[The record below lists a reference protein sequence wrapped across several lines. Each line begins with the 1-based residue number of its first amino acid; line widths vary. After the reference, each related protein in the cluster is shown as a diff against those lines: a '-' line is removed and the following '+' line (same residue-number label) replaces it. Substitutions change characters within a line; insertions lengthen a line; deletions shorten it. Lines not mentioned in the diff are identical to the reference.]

1 MILRHFSKACC
12 DAMTTLRDH
21 IAATIQEALP
31 IIAELAAQER
41 CLKDAEKIVDKQ
53 QRERAQNGAKAKADE
68 KRGKLLVTFDE
79 PAAIYQYLD
88 VTKQAGSTGFR
99 SKWQRRETLIDDCL
113 RGWPSEMKE
122 FYERHF
128 RKPDIASLDLLPPFS
143 FMLQFTF
150 QLEQPLLS
158 RDDQDFYI
166 IDNPVR
172 KDKVFRLPY
181 IPPSSWKGS
190 LRAALWQNRYK
201 EDSDS
206 VRRLFGNP
214 KRSNAE
220 EPAADHAGRLQFFPV
235 FFEKKSLEIINP
247 HDRVRKTGT
256 IPIPIESVPIG
267 TDGCFSLLYVP
278 FDCVGNDHNTIRREA
293 AQDLRVLAIGLRA
306 MFRMYGIGAKTSSG
320 FGTAREK
327 LKHGFAFTINCR
339 DSIPP
344 VPQIDQTQA
353 KGRPEMMVRGL
364 AELGTAMAQGAEET
378 EKGIGF
384 KDLDNYLTQVADS
397 LTEVEK
403 LPTTEDA
410 EDVG

>member
-1 MILRHFSKACC
+1 
-12 DAMTTLRDH
+12 MTTLRDH
-21 IAATIQEALP
+21 IAVTIQEALP

-41 CLKDAEKIVDKQ
+41 CLKDAERIVDRQ
-53 QRERAQNGAKAKADE
+53 QRKRAQNGAKAKADE

-88 VTKQAGSTGFR
+88 VTKQASATGFR
-99 SKWQRRETLIDDCL
+99 AKWQSRNTLISVIDDCL
-113 RGWPSEMKE
+113 ECWPSEMKE
-122 FYERHF
+122 FYEGHF
-128 RKPDIASLDLLPPFS
+128 RTPDLANLNLLPPFS
-143 FMLQFTF
+143 FTLQFTF
-150 QLEQPLLS
+150 QLEQPVLS

-172 KDKVFRLPY
+172 KDRVFRLPY
-181 IPPSSWKGS
+181 IAPSSWKGS
-190 LRAALWQNRYK
+190 LRAALWQSGYK

-256 IPIPIESVPIG
+256 IPIPTESVPID

-278 FDCVGNDHNTIRREA
+278 FDQVGNDHRSIRREV
-293 AQDLRVLAIGLRA
+293 AQDLKVLAIGLCA

-320 FGTAREK
+320 FGAAREK
-327 LKHGFAFTINCR
+327 LKHGFTFTINCR
-339 DSIPP
+339 YSIPC
-344 VPQIDQTQA
+344 VPQLEQTKTKA
-353 KGRPEMMVRGL
+353 RPETMVRSL
-364 AELGTAMAQGAEET
+364 AKLGTAMTQRVEET
-378 EKGIGF
+378 EQGIGF
-384 KDLDNYLTQVADS
+384 EDLADYLIRVADS
-397 LTEVEK
+397 LTGVDK
-403 LPTTEDA
+403 LPTA
-410 EDVG
+410 EDVEDGG